1 MARKTGQNA
10 KVEVEVGTVFYA
22 MAALSTVASPAAD
35 IRKKFTTS
43 ATYLSDQATL
53 QPIVRLDGI
62 VSGFVLTPGTAN
74 NSIDYSAGTL
84 YIQGTLV
91 TVAAGTVTGLIR
103 PIVNGQVHITALT
116 VDIDGNVNG
125 TLGIAGTAGGA
136 RGAAGGVP
144 FLPVNQALIGYLNM
158 IYFDGSDSGAAVV
171 TAAEIDSETKERTIL
186 PSYDILYHDGGGSN
200 PTDVG
205 AIDFASQLPEIHAA
219 TAAGPGTDSRNVYA
233 SYYDVTF
240 EELPESMDF
249 AFTDDIATIKSKA
262 YGDTYEQSSLSTA
275 TWSMTGTNYW
285 DQVKDLIDL
294 IKSTKRWVKL
304 FPDADE
310 TPFWVGRGVFKAN
323 RNVPLDGNLDA
334 AVTIEGSGQ
343 LFSKSS

>member
-1 MARKTGQNA
+1 MARKTGKNA

-35 IRKKFTTS
+35 VRKKFTTS
-43 ATYLSDQATL
+43 ATYLSDGEKL
-53 QPIVRLDGI
+53 QPVVRLDGVI
-62 VSGFVLTPGTAN
+62 SGFVITPGTAV

-91 TVAAGTVTGLIR
+91 TVVAGTITGLIR
-103 PIVNGQVHITALT
+103 PTVNGQVHITVLT
-116 VDIDGNVNG
+116 VDIDGNVNKD
-125 TLGIAGTAGGA
+125 LGSAGVAGGA
-136 RGAAGGVP
+136 RGAAGGAP
-144 FLPVNQALIGYLNM
+144 FLPIDEVLIGYLNM
-158 IYFDGSDSGAAVV
+158 IYYDGSASGGV
-171 TAAEIDSETKERTIL
+171 AEIDSETKERAIL
-186 PSYDILYHDGGGSN
+186 PSPQILYHDGGGSN
-200 PTDVG
+200 PTNVG
-205 AIDFASQLPEIHAA
+205 AIVFASQLPLIHAA
-219 TAAGPGTDSRNVYA
+219 TAAGAGTDRRNVYA

-249 AFTDDIATIKSKA
+249 SFTDDIAVIKSKA
-262 YGDTYEQSSLSTA
+262 YGDIYEESSLSTA
-275 TWSMTGTNYW
+275 TWSMTGTTYW
-285 DQVKDLIDL
+285 DRVKDLIDL

-310 TPFWVGRGVFKAN
+310 TEFWVGRGVFKAN

-343 LFSKSS
+343 LFSKAS

>member
-22 MAALSTVASPAAD
+22 MSALSTVASPAAD
-35 IRKKFTTS
+35 IRKKFTTG
-43 ATYLSDQATL
+43 ATYLSDQEAL
-53 QPIVRLDGI
+53 QPVVRLDGVI
-62 VSGFVLTPGTAN
+62 SGFVITPGTAV
-74 NSIDYSAGTL
+74 NSIDYSAGEL

-91 TVAAGTVTGLIR
+91 SVNAGTITGLVR

-116 VDIDGNVNG
+116 VDIDGNVNVD
-125 TLGIAGTAGGA
+125 LGAAGAAGGA

-144 FLPVNQALIGYLNM
+144 FLPVDEALIGYLNM
-158 IYFDGSDSGAAVV
+158 IYYDGSASGGVVV

-186 PSYDILYHDGGGSN
+186 PSYEVLYHDGGGSN
-200 PTDVG
+200 PTNVG
-205 AIDFASQLPEIHAA
+205 AINFASQLPLIHAA
-219 TAAGPGTDSRNVYA
+219 AAAGPGTGSRNVYA
-233 SYYDVTF
+233 SYYDATF

-249 AFTDDIATIKSKA
+249 SFTDDIATIKSKA
-262 YGDTYEQSSLSTA
+262 YGDKYEESSLSTA
-275 TWSMTGTNYW
+275 TWSMTGTTYW
-285 DQVKDLIDL
+285 SKVKDLIDL

-334 AVTIEGSGQ
+334 AVTIEGSGE